1 MRNRV
6 LHDALRD
13 FALEVAALLQ
23 DTLKSGAEV
32 EFELEGEPGSGGTLY
47 RYRALTN
54 KFIDERWQSLR
65 ALPSCERAAETL
77 GAGASAYLRLQGV
90 PGVDAEPALRAML
103 DRLYP
108 EVTSFEFPEER
119 FEQVYA
125 EVERTL
131 YDGTLPATVIAA
143 LPGLEIERDRV
154 DLGDGLSLQLG
165 ELVADAPPEAIWA
178 DPRERDGDPYT
189 LCVLDRD
196 IRTDQPLPITEARI
210 RFKRVLTAMRLF
222 KPGAVTLGPLA
233 WSRADEGA
241 WQPVSL
247 GGGAQLRG
255 EPWLLMKAEEP
266 DLSELVDLLARAR
279 HSGSLGWA
287 LSRFEMGCERA
298 QDTEA
303 LSDYL
308 LALRALLDGHDDTGR
323 ASLALRLAAL
333 CAEESERRPMQRR
346 VELAFALERFVI
358 GGGNGEAYVD
368 EIGSDSP
375 RDLVLEVEESV
386 RALLRDV
393 LCGYLDPDLKHAA
406 DDILLRSSEPVEIKA
421 QDNRRWSR
429 EARSQ
434 VTDHRSQEEHEL
446 DPEPDPEP
454 ELEAEVPQPEP
465 ELPEPP
471 EEPDTDEFELVEEDE
486 ELAAGVTP
494 SADWDLDDDPGS
506 YSAPV

>member
-47 RYRALTN
+47 RYRALTD

-65 ALPSCERAAETL
+65 ALPSYDRASETL
-77 GAGASAYLRLQGV
+77 GAGAAVYLRLQGV
-90 PGVDAEPALRAML
+90 PGVGAEPALRAML

-119 FEQVYA
+119 FESVYT

-131 YDGTLPATVIAA
+131 YDGTLPARVIAP
-143 LPGLEIERDRV
+143 LIGLEIERDRV
-154 DLGDGLSLQLG
+154 ELGDGLSLQLG
-165 ELVADAPPEAIWA
+165 ELVVDAPPEAIWA
-178 DPRERDGDPYT
+178 DAREREGDPYV

-196 IRTDQPLPITEARI
+196 IGTDQPLPITEARI

-222 KPGAVTLGPLA
+222 KPGAATLGALV

-241 WQPVSL
+241 WQPTAL
-247 GGGAQLRG
+247 GGTAHLRD
-255 EPWLLMKAEEP
+255 EPWLLTRDEEP
-266 DLSELVDLLARAR
+266 DLSELIDLLARSR

-298 QDTEA
+298 QETEA

-346 VELAFALERFVI
+346 VELALALERFVI
-358 GGGNGEAYVD
+358 GGGSGEAYVD

-421 QDNRRWSR
+421 RDNRRWAPKHIPGEEPEVEEPEPEP
-429 EARSQ
+429 EAEVPQ
-434 VTDHRSQEEHEL
+434 
-446 DPEPDPEP
+446 PDPEP
-454 ELEAEVPQPEP
+454 ELPDPP
-465 ELPEPP
+465 ELP
-471 EEPDTDEFELVEEDE
+471 EEPDTDEFESVEEDE

>member
-1 MRNRV
+1 
-6 LHDALRD
+6 
-13 FALEVAALLQ
+13 
-23 DTLKSGAEV
+23 
-32 EFELEGEPGSGGTLY
+32 
-47 RYRALTN
+47 
-54 KFIDERWQSLR
+54 
-65 ALPSCERAAETL
+65 
-77 GAGASAYLRLQGV
+77 
-90 PGVDAEPALRAML
+90 
-103 DRLYP
+103 
-108 EVTSFEFPEER
+108 
-119 FEQVYA
+119 
-125 EVERTL
+125 
-131 YDGTLPATVIAA
+131 
-143 LPGLEIERDRV
+143 
-154 DLGDGLSLQLG
+154 
-165 ELVADAPPEAIWA
+165 
-178 DPRERDGDPYT
+178 
-189 LCVLDRD
+189 
-196 IRTDQPLPITEARI
+196 
-210 RFKRVLTAMRLF
+210 
-222 KPGAVTLGPLA
+222 
-233 WSRADEGA
+233 
-241 WQPVSL
+241 
-247 GGGAQLRG
+247 
-255 EPWLLMKAEEP
+255 
-266 DLSELVDLLARAR
+266 LLARSR
-279 HSGSLGWA
+279 HSGALGWA

-323 ASLALRLAAL
+323 ASLGLRLAAL

-368 EIGSDSP
+368 DIGSDSP

-454 ELEAEVPQPEP
+454 RAEVPQPEP